1 MSAPQMKGT
10 AGSLAFLPLEEEAA
24 SDVESNWGS
33 MAHLP
38 ERLSTTF
45 LPAMAA
51 DSLSSAAQLEAS
63 ERAAAL
69 SVAQVHACQSAESAA
84 REIRR
89 HRHGLALYAGATLAL
104 SLLLISYKL
113 AVQAGT
119 DIRVV
124 ILFRCSTNLVIGLS
138 VCAWR
143 GISPLGHRRTGLLI
157 RGVMGCTGIILQV
170 IASALLPTAI
180 VSVIGVGLQPVATAV
195 AALLMLGEAIPAV
208 LCLSLPCSLLGICLI
223 IEPWSTLEVG
233 YSPLGLAAAAGA
245 PCAIATS
252 SSILRRIM
260 SDQEGPR
267 EVAEVSKQASVKG
280 RSTGSWRRARVDG
293 ATLPRHP
300 SCPQFVLVHIMF
312 TVWIPPS
319 LPSSL
324 GCACLRHVHGH
335 AHLWPGLR
343 A

>member
-1 MSAPQMKGT
+1 LAPQMKAT

-24 SDVESNWGS
+24 SDVESNRGS

-38 ERLSTTF
+38 DRLSTTF

-69 SVAQVHACQSAESAA
+69 SVAQVHARQSAESAA

-89 HRHGLALYAGATLAL
+89 HLHGLALYAGATLAL

-143 GISPLGHRRTGLLI
+143 GISPLGHRRLGLLI

-195 AALLMLGEAIPAV
+195 AALLMLGEAMPAV

-223 IEPWSTLEVG
+223 IEPWSTLEAG
-233 YSPLGLAAAAGA
+233 FSPLGLAAAAGA

-260 SDQEGPR
+260 SDREGPR
-267 EVAEVSKQASVKG
+267 EVAEA
-280 RSTGSWRRARVDG
+280 
-293 ATLPRHP
+293 
-300 SCPQFVLVHIMF
+300 VLVYVMF
-312 TVWIPPS
+312 TGMLISGLACALDRPS
-319 LPSSL
+319 LRPPAAAAAPLLLCSICGYVQQIMMPLAFKYATAAS
-324 GCACLRHVHGH
+324 A
-335 AHLWPGLR
+335 AT
-343 A
+343 